1 MSKNQNSFTESEQ
14 IRIAKQA
21 AAGGT
26 EDLKRLAEENSI
38 SQQQIQNWIREY
50 NIEAPGGESQEVS
63 LEASESFV
71 DSVEYGATFDNL
83 NYNRLTFWSVFGT
96 AVILIFII
104 SIMFI
109 HEYTRTSAL
118 QRSDE
123 SSLYYDINELQ
134 EQEQETLETFGVVDP
149 EEGIYRI
156 PIDSAITIMSNE

>member
-14 IRIAKQA
+14 IHIAKQA
-21 AAGGT
+21 AAG
-26 EDLKRLAEENSI
+26 ESRELKRLAEKHNIRE
-38 SQQQIQNWIREY
+38 QEIQNWIREY
-50 NIEAPGGESQEVS
+50 NIEAPSDESDEFS
-63 LEASESFV
+63 LEASENFI
-71 DSVEYGATFDNL
+71 DSVEYGATFDKL

-96 AVILIFII
+96 SVILVFII

-123 SSLYYDINELQ
+123 SSLYFDINELQ
-134 EQEQETLETFGVVDP
+134 EQDKETLETFGVVNP

-156 PIDSAITIMSNE
+156 PVDSAITIMANE

>member
-50 NIEAPGGESQEVS
+50 NIEAPGDESQEVS

-134 EQEQETLETFGVVDP
+134 EQEKETLETFGVVDP

>member
-50 NIEAPGGESQEVS
+50 NIEAPGDESQDVS
-63 LEASESFV
+63 LEASENFV

-96 AVILIFII
+96 SVILIFII
-104 SIMFI
+104 TIMFI

-123 SSLYYDINELQ
+123 SSLYYEINELQ
-134 EQEQETLETFGVVDP
+134 EQDKETLETFGVVDP
-149 EEGIYRI
+149 EEGIYRV
-156 PIDSAITIMSNE
+156 PIDSAITIMTNE

>member
-1 MSKNQNSFTESEQ
+1 MSKNQNSLSESEQ

-21 AAGGT
+21 ASGNT
-26 EDLKRLAEENSI
+26 EDLKRLAEENGV
-38 SQQQIQNWIREY
+38 SQQEIQNWIRQY
-50 NIEAPGGESQEVS
+50 NIESPGDESDDVS

-96 AVILIFII
+96 VVILIFII

-134 EQEQETLETFGVVDP
+134 EQDQETLDTFGVVDP

>member
-21 AAGGT
+21 VAGGT
-26 EDLKRLAEENSI
+26 EDLKRLAKENNI
-38 SQQQIQNWIREY
+38 SQQQIQDWIREY
-50 NIEAPGGESQEVS
+50 NIEAPGDISDDVS
-63 LEASESFV
+63 LEASENFV

-96 AVILIFII
+96 SVILIFII

-123 SSLYYDINELQ
+123 SSLYYEINELQ
-134 EQEQETLETFGVVDP
+134 EQDKETLETFGVVDP
-149 EEGIYRI
+149 EEGIYRV
-156 PIDSAITIMSNE
+156 PIDSAITIMTNE

>member
-1 MSKNQNSFTESEQ
+1 MSKNHNSFTESEQ

-26 EDLKRLAEENSI
+26 EDLKRLAEENNI
-38 SQQQIQNWIREY
+38 SQQEIQNWIRQY
-50 NIEAPGGESQEVS
+50 KIESPGNKSDDIS
-63 LEASESFV
+63 LEASENFV
-71 DSVEYGATFDNL
+71 DSVEYGATFDKL

-96 AVILIFII
+96 AVILLFII

-134 EQEQETLETFGVVDP
+134 EQEKETLESFGVVDP

-156 PIDSAITIMSNE
+156 PIDSAITIISNE

>member
-1 MSKNQNSFTESEQ
+1 MSKNQNSFSESEQ

-21 AAGGT
+21 AAGGS
-26 EDLKRLAEENSI
+26 EELKKLADKHNV
-38 SQQQIQNWIREY
+38 SQQEIQYWIREY
-50 NIEAPGGESQEVS
+50 QIETPGDESEDVS
-63 LEASESFV
+63 LEASENFV

-96 AVILIFII
+96 AVIVIFII

-123 SSLYYDINELQ
+123 SSLYYDINELE
-134 EQEQETLETFGVVDP
+134 EQDKETLETFGVVDP

-156 PIDSAITIMSNE
+156 PIDSAITIISND

>member
-1 MSKNQNSFTESEQ
+1 MSKNQNSLSESDK

-21 AAGGT
+21 AAGST
-26 EDLKRLAEENSI
+26 EDLKHLAKENSV
-38 SQQQIQNWIREY
+38 SQQEIQNWIREY
-50 NIEAPGGESQEVS
+50 NIESSGGQVEEIAI
-63 LEASESFV
+63 EASENFV
-71 DSVEYGATFDNL
+71 ESVEYGATFDHL

-96 AVILIFII
+96 AVIVLFIV

-134 EQEQETLETFGVVDP
+134 EQDKETLETFGVVNP

>member
-21 AAGGT
+21 AAGDT
-26 EDLKRLAEENSI
+26 ENLKRLAEENNI
-38 SQQQIQNWIREY
+38 SQQEIQNWIREY
-50 NIEAPGGESQEVS
+50 NIEEPGNESDDVS
-63 LEASESFV
+63 LEASEEFV

-96 AVILIFII
+96 AVILLFII

-134 EQEQETLETFGVVDP
+134 KQDKETLETFGVVDP

-156 PIDSAITIMSNE
+156 PIDSAITIISNE

>member
-1 MSKNQNSFTESEQ
+1 VN
-14 IRIAKQA
+14 
-21 AAGGT
+21 
-26 EDLKRLAEENSI
+26 
-38 SQQQIQNWIREY
+38 
-50 NIEAPGGESQEVS
+50 
-63 LEASESFV
+63 
-71 DSVEYGATFDNL
+71 SVEYGATFDNL

-96 AVILIFII
+96 SVILIFII

-123 SSLYYDINELQ
+123 SSVDYDINELQ
-134 EQEQETLETFGVVDP
+134 EQDKETLETFGVVNP

>member
-1 MSKNQNSFTESEQ
+1 MGKNQNSFTESEQ
-14 IRIAKQA
+14 IQIAKQGVS
-21 AAGGT
+21 AGPD
-26 EDLKRLAEENSI
+26 ELKQLAEKHNVSPE
-38 SQQQIQNWIREY
+38 QIQHWVREY
-50 NIEAPGGESQEVS
+50 NIDTPHGESDDVS
-63 LEASESFV
+63 LEASENFV
-71 DSVEYGATFDNL
+71 DSVEYGATFDKL

-96 AVILIFII
+96 SVIVIFII

-134 EQEQETLETFGVVDP
+134 EQDKETLETFGVVDP

-156 PIDSAITIMSNE
+156 PIDSAMTIIVNE

>member
-26 EDLKRLAEENSI
+26 EDLKRLAGENNI
-38 SQQQIQNWIREY
+38 SQQEIQNWIREY
-50 NIEAPGGESQEVS
+50 NIEAPGNLSDDVS
-63 LEASESFV
+63 LEASEDFV
-71 DSVEYGATFDNL
+71 DSVEYGATFDHL

-96 AVILIFII
+96 SVIVVFII
-104 SIMFI
+104 SIMFV

-123 SSLYYDINELQ
+123 SSLYFDINELQ
-134 EQEQETLETFGVVDP
+134 EQDKETLETFGVVNP

>member
-1 MSKNQNSFTESEQ
+1 MSKNHKSFTESEQ

-26 EDLKRLAEENSI
+26 EGLKRLAEDNDI
-38 SQQQIQNWIREY
+38 SPQVVQNWIREY
-50 NIEAPGGESQEVS
+50 NVENPGDESEEIS
-63 LEASESFV
+63 LEASENFV
-71 DSVEYGATFDNL
+71 DSVEYGATHDKL

-96 AVILIFII
+96 SVILLFII

-123 SSLYYDINELQ
+123 SSLYYDIDELE
-134 EQEQETLETFGVVDP
+134 EQDKETLETFGVVNP

-156 PIDSAITIMSNE
+156 PIDSAIIIISNE

>member
-21 AAGGT
+21 ASGRS
-26 EDLKRLAEENSI
+26 EDIKRLADEHNI
-38 SQQQIQNWIREY
+38 SQQEIQNWIREY
-50 NIEAPGGESQEVS
+50 NIESPSDESDDVS
-63 LEASESFV
+63 LEASENFV
-71 DSVEYGATFDNL
+71 DSVEYGATFDKL

-96 AVILIFII
+96 TVIVIFII

-134 EQEQETLETFGVVDP
+134 EQDKETLETFGVVDP

-156 PIDSAITIMSNE
+156 PIDSAMTIISNE

>member
-21 AAGGT
+21 VAGGT
-26 EDLKRLAEENSI
+26 EDLKRLAEENNI
-38 SQQQIQNWIREY
+38 SQQQIQDWIREY
-50 NIEAPGGESQEVS
+50 NIEAPGDISDDVS
-63 LEASESFV
+63 LEASENFV

-96 AVILIFII
+96 SVILIFII

-123 SSLYYDINELQ
+123 SSLYYEINELQ
-134 EQEQETLETFGVVDP
+134 EQDKETLETFGVVDP
-149 EEGIYRI
+149 EEGIYRV
-156 PIDSAITIMSNE
+156 PIDSAITIMTNE